1 MIEDY
6 VYTLEKNKMIMN
18 IIFQKNNS
26 KFSFSLRKK
35 IVSQN
40 RLNYELVGEIQE
52 NKAKIKLLK
61 MQIAKTK

>member
-1 MIEDY
+1 ME
-6 VYTLEKNKMIMN
+6 
-18 IIFQKNNS
+18 
-26 KFSFSLRKK
+26 FSFLPWKK

-52 NKAKIKLLK
+52 NKVKIKLLK